1 MSDSLVLKGVKDVSH
16 HTGTEMRRL
25 NPRGGGDTFQL
36 KRWWIVGGKNTVY
49 TDATVFDVTTSV
61 GTVKLALATNMSTNI
76 KIIHDG
82 NFVFTFGDN
91 STEVNQIGLFTDTF
105 ELIEYYVIPAQAGNP
120 VITVDPPGSA
130 SRPVAPVP
138 LSFTS
143 TSAISGTAQVGE
155 TIQITAAEYV
165 GGVGEITTNLL
176 LQTSANGTSGWAF
189 LQGNPGTAPG
199 SVVSYVIP
207 QAQEDQY
214 LRASYQVTDDD
225 GLNTNNSSATAQII
239 AGPTTIGTVNVTGD
253 ATPADGTT
261 EAYSAAIT
269 GDAGGLT
276 YAWSVDASGTVSG
289 SATGATVNIDWSG
302 TTQSAV
308 SCQVTSS
315 DSGVTDSP
323 KSGALSVTP
332 A

>member
-25 NPRGGGDTFQL
+25 NPRTGGDTFQL
-36 KRWWIVGGKNTVY
+36 KRWWVVGGKNTVY
-49 TDATVFDVTTSV
+49 TDATVFDVTTGV

-76 KIIHDG
+76 KILHDG
-82 NFVFTFGDN
+82 QFVFTFGDHTN
-91 STEVNQIGLFTDTF
+91 EVNQIGLFTDTF

-120 VITVDPPGSA
+120 IVTVVPAGA
-130 SRPVAPVP
+130 AIRPSAPVP
-138 LSFTS
+138 LSFTT
-143 TSAISGTAQVGE
+143 TSSISGTAQVGE
-155 TIQITAAEYV
+155 TLVVTAAEYI
-165 GGVGEITTNLL
+165 GGVGDITTNLL
-176 LQTSANGTSGWAF
+176 LQTSVNGTSNWNF
-189 LQGNPGTAPG
+189 LQGDPGAAPG
-199 SVVSYVIP
+199 SVSIYTIP
-207 QAQEDQY
+207 QGQEDQY
-214 LRASYQVTDDD
+214 IRASYQVTDDN
-225 GLNTNNSSATAQII
+225 GLNTNNSTATNKII

-253 ATPADGTT
+253 ATPTDGST

-276 YAWSVDASGTVSG
+276 YAWSVDASGTING
-289 SATGATVNIDWSG
+289 STTGTTVYINWSG
-302 TTQSAV
+302 TSQSAV

-323 KSGALSVTP
+323 KSGVLSVTP